1 MPDFKYIVVGA
12 GMMGAAAARHLSA
25 QTDGVALIGPAE
37 PANRRTHT
45 GVFSSHYDEA
55 RITRG
60 FDGDPVWAELAQRS
74 IRRYAEIEAKS
85 GIGFFTEAGCLFTG
99 NGKGLAGDYVSRAL
113 SAAGRLDLGVET
125 IGSGRLAGRFPMFS
139 LPADHNGYFEARNA
153 GHVNP
158 RALVKAQCTIA
169 GAQGARLVRETAAH
183 IRDTSKGVE
192 VSTREGAVHTA
203 EKVIVAAGGFTN
215 MADLLPSPVD
225 MAATGRTI
233 AFFELDDARQALF
246 GTMPST
252 IVLTETEDDIVYIL
266 PPVRYPD
273 GKVYLKI
280 GGESEKGRLETL
292 AEAVDWFHSDGT
304 PDEVE
309 FLKKRA
315 LSLMPEL
322 AGCPV
327 TSGSCVASITRSGYP
342 YIGYTQSSNIA
353 VLTGGNFVS
362 AKSSDEIGRLGA
374 VLLLD
379 GQLTENDFAA
389 EMSPVF
395 I

>member
-25 QTDGVALIGPAE
+25 QTDGVALIGPDE
-37 PANRRTHT
+37 PADRKTHN

-85 GIGFFTEAGCLFTG
+85 GIRFFTEAGCLFTG
-99 NGKGLAGDYVSRAL
+99 KSKGLAGDYVSRAL
-113 SAAGRLDLGVET
+113 VSTVRLGLGVET
-125 IGSGRLAGRFPMFS
+125 IGSDALAGRFPMFS
-139 LPADHNGYFEARNA
+139 LPSDHDGYFEAQNA

-158 RALVKAQCTIA
+158 RALVRAQSTIA
-169 GAQGARLVRETAAH
+169 TAQGARLIRETAVH
-183 IRDTSKGVE
+183 VHDTSQGVE
-192 VSTREGAVHTA
+192 VCTREGAVHTA

-233 AFFELDDARQALF
+233 VFFELDEARQALF
-246 GTMPST
+246 GSMPST
-252 IVLTETEDDIVYIL
+252 IVLAETEDDIVYIL

-292 AEAVDWFHSDGT
+292 AEAVGWFHSDGT
-304 PDEVE
+304 PGEVE
-309 FLKKRA
+309 FLTKRA

-379 GQLTENDFAA
+379 GQLTESDFAA

>member
-37 PANRRTHT
+37 PVNRRTHT

-85 GIGFFTEAGCLFTG
+85 GIRFFTEAGCLFTG

-113 SAAGRLDLGVET
+113 SSAGRLGLGVET
-125 IGSGRLAGRFPMFS
+125 IGSDRLVGRFAMFS

-158 RALVKAQCTIA
+158 RALVKAQCTVA
-169 GAQGARLVRETAAH
+169 AAQGARLVRETAAH
-183 IRDTSKGVE
+183 IRDTSNGVE

-246 GTMPST
+246 GAMPST
-252 IVLTETEDDIVYIL
+252 IVLAETEDDIVYIL

-292 AEAVDWFHSDGT
+292 AEAIDWFHSDGT

>member
-12 GMMGAAAARHLSA
+12 GMMGAAAARHLSV

-37 PANRRTHT
+37 PADRKAHK

-60 FDGDPVWAELAQRS
+60 FDGDPVWAELARRS

-85 GIGFFTEAGCLFTG
+85 GIRFFTEAGCLFTG

-113 SAAGRLDLGVET
+113 SSADRLGLGVET
-125 IGSGRLAGRFPMFS
+125 LGHDVVSDRFPMFS
-139 LPADHNGYFEARNA
+139 LPADHSGYFEPRHA

-158 RALVKAQCTIA
+158 RALVKAQCAIA
-169 GAQGARLVRETAAH
+169 EAQGTRLVRETAAQ
-183 IRDTSKGVE
+183 IRDTARGVN
-192 VSTREGAVHTA
+192 VITREGATYTA
-203 EKVIVAAGGFTN
+203 DKVIVAAGGFTN
-215 MADLLPSPVD
+215 MAELLPSPVD

-233 AFFELDDARQALF
+233 VFFELDEARQSRF

-252 IVLTETEDDIVYIL
+252 IVLAETEDDIVYIL

-292 AEAVDWFHSDGT
+292 AQAVDWFHSDGT
-304 PDEVE
+304 PAEVE
-309 FLKKRA
+309 FLKKKA

-322 AGCPV
+322 DGCPV

-353 VLTGGNFVS
+353 VLTGGNFVA

-374 VLLLD
+374 QLLLN
-379 GQLTENDFAA
+379 GQLTEDEFAA
-389 EMSPVF
+389 EMAPVF
-395 I
+395 V

>member
-25 QTDGVALIGPAE
+25 TTDGVALIGPDE
-37 PANRRTHT
+37 PADRKTHT

-85 GIGFFTEAGCLFTG
+85 GIRFFTEAGCLFTG

-113 SAAGRLDLGVET
+113 SSTGRLGLGVET
-125 IGSGRLAGRFPMFS
+125 IGSDSLAGRFPMFS
-139 LPADHNGYFEARNA
+139 LPADHSGYFEARHA

-158 RALVKAQCTIA
+158 RALVRAQCAISA
-169 GAQGARLVRETAAH
+169 AQGARLVRETAAQ
-183 IRDTSKGVE
+183 IRDTSQGVA
-192 VSTREGAVHTA
+192 VSTREGAVYTA

-233 AFFELDDARQALF
+233 VFFELDEARQALF
-246 GTMPST
+246 GAMPST
-252 IVLTETEDDIVYIL
+252 IVLAETEDDIVYIL

-280 GGESEKGRLETL
+280 GGESEKGRLDTL
-292 AEAVDWFHSDGT
+292 AQAVGWFQADGT
-304 PDEVE
+304 PGEVE
-309 FLKKRA
+309 FLTKRA

-322 AGCPV
+322 EGCPV

-374 VLLLD
+374 LLLLD
-379 GQLTENDFAA
+379 GQLTERDFAA
-389 EMSPVF
+389 EMAPVF

>member
-1 MPDFKYIVVGA
+1 LDVTKIDSGLCVHAVVRSKPDAEHDMPDFKYIVVGA

-25 QTDGVALIGPAE
+25 QTDGVALIGPDE
-37 PANRRTHT
+37 PADRKTHN

-85 GIGFFTEAGCLFTG
+85 GIRFFTEAGCLFTG

-113 SAAGRLDLGVET
+113 VSTDRLGLGVET
-125 IGSGRLAGRFPMFS
+125 IGSDALAPRFPMFS
-139 LPADHNGYFEARNA
+139 LPSDHDGYFEAQNA

-158 RALVKAQCTIA
+158 RALVRAQSTIA
-169 GAQGARLVRETAAH
+169 TAQGARLIRETAAH
-183 IRDTSKGVE
+183 VHDTSQGVE

-233 AFFELDDARQALF
+233 VFFELDEARQALF
-246 GTMPST
+246 GSMPST
-252 IVLTETEDDIVYIL
+252 IVLAETEDDIVYIL

-292 AEAVDWFHSDGT
+292 AEAVDWFHSNGT
-304 PDEVE
+304 PGEVE
-309 FLKKRA
+309 FLTKRA

-322 AGCPV
+322 AGWPL
-327 TSGSCVASITRSGYP
+327 TSGS
-342 YIGYTQSSNIA
+342 
-353 VLTGGNFVS
+353 
-362 AKSSDEIGRLGA
+362 
-374 VLLLD
+374 
-379 GQLTENDFAA
+379 
-389 EMSPVF
+389 
-395 I
+395 

>member
-25 QTDGVALIGPAE
+25 QTDGVALIGPDE
-37 PANRRTHT
+37 PADRKTHT

-74 IRRYAEIEAKS
+74 IRRYAEIEARS
-85 GIGFFTEAGCLFTG
+85 GIRFFTEAGCLFTG

-113 SAAGRLDLGVET
+113 VSTDRLGLGVET
-125 IGSGRLAGRFPMFS
+125 IGSDALAGRFPMFS
-139 LPADHNGYFEARNA
+139 LPSDHDGYFEAHNA

-158 RALVKAQCTIA
+158 RALVRAQCTIA
-169 GAQGARLVRETAAH
+169 AAQGARLIRETAAH
-183 IRDTSKGVE
+183 IRDTSQGVE

-233 AFFELDDARQALF
+233 VFFELDEARQALF
-246 GTMPST
+246 GSMPST
-252 IVLTETEDDIVYIL
+252 IVLAETEDDIVYIL

-273 GKVYLKI
+273 GRVYLKI

-292 AEAVDWFHSDGT
+292 AEAVGWFHSDGT
-304 PDEVE
+304 PGEVE
-309 FLKKRA
+309 FLTKRA

-379 GQLTENDFAA
+379 GQLTESDFAA

>member
-25 QTDGVALIGPAE
+25 QTDGLALIGPDE
-37 PANRRTHT
+37 PADRKTHT

-85 GIGFFTEAGCLFTG
+85 GIRFFTEAGCLFTG

-113 SAAGRLDLGVET
+113 VSTDRLGLGVET
-125 IGSGRLAGRFPMFS
+125 IGSDALAGRFPMFS
-139 LPADHNGYFEARNA
+139 LPSDHDGYLEAHNA

-158 RALVKAQCTIA
+158 RALVRAQCTIA
-169 GAQGARLVRETAAH
+169 AAQGARLIRETAAH
-183 IRDTSKGVE
+183 IRDTSQGVE

-233 AFFELDDARQALF
+233 VFFELDEARQALF
-246 GTMPST
+246 GSMPST
-252 IVLTETEDDIVYIL
+252 IVLAETEDDIVYIL
-266 PPVRYPD
+266 PPVGYPD

-280 GGESEKGRLETL
+280 GGESEKGRLQTL
-292 AEAVDWFHSDGT
+292 AEAVGWFHSDGT
-304 PDEVE
+304 PGEVE
-309 FLKKRA
+309 FLTKRA

-379 GQLTENDFAA
+379 GQLTESDFAA

>member
-37 PANRRTHT
+37 PVNRRTHT

-85 GIGFFTEAGCLFTG
+85 GIRFFTEAGCLFTG

-113 SAAGRLDLGVET
+113 SSAGRLGLGVET
-125 IGSGRLAGRFPMFS
+125 IGSDRLVGRFAMFS

-158 RALVKAQCTIA
+158 RALVKAQCTVA
-169 GAQGARLVRETAAH
+169 AAQGARLVRETAAH
-183 IRDTSKGVE
+183 IRDTSNGVE

-246 GTMPST
+246 GAMPST
-252 IVLTETEDDIVYIL
+252 IVLAETEDDIVYIL

-292 AEAVDWFHSDGT
+292 AEAIDWFHSDGT

-353 VLTGGNFVS
+353 VLIGGNFVS

>member
-25 QTDGVALIGPAE
+25 QTDGVALIGPDE
-37 PANRRTHT
+37 PADRKIHN

-60 FDGDPVWAELAQRS
+60 FDGDPVWAVLAQRS

-85 GIGFFTEAGCLFTG
+85 GIRFFTEAGCLFTG

-113 SAAGRLDLGVET
+113 VSTDRLGLGVET
-125 IGSGRLAGRFPMFS
+125 IGSDALAGRFPMFS
-139 LPADHNGYFEARNA
+139 LPSDHDGYFEAHNA

-158 RALVKAQCTIA
+158 RALVRAQCKIA
-169 GAQGARLVRETAAH
+169 AAQGARLIRETAAH
-183 IRDTSKGVE
+183 VRDTSQGVE

-233 AFFELDDARQALF
+233 VFFELDEARQALF
-246 GTMPST
+246 GSMPST
-252 IVLTETEDDIVYIL
+252 IVLAETEDDIVYIL

-292 AEAVDWFHSDGT
+292 AEAVGWFHSDGT
-304 PDEVE
+304 PGEVE
-309 FLKKRA
+309 FLTKRA

-374 VLLLD
+374 VLLLH
-379 GQLTENDFAA
+379 GQLTESDFAA

>member
-25 QTDGVALIGPAE
+25 QTNGVALIGPDE
-37 PANRRTHT
+37 PADRKTHT

-85 GIGFFTEAGCLFTG
+85 GIRFFTEAGCLFTG

-113 SAAGRLDLGVET
+113 VSTDRLGLGVET
-125 IGSGRLAGRFPMFS
+125 IGSDALAGRFPMFS
-139 LPADHNGYFEARNA
+139 LPSDHDGYFEAHNA

-158 RALVKAQCTIA
+158 RALVRAQCKIA
-169 GAQGARLVRETAAH
+169 AAQGARLIRETAAH
-183 IRDTSKGVE
+183 VRDTSQGVE
-192 VSTREGAVHTA
+192 VSTSEGAVHTA

-233 AFFELDDARQALF
+233 VFFELDEARQALF
-246 GTMPST
+246 GSMPST
-252 IVLTETEDDIVYIL
+252 IVLAETEDDIVYIL

-273 GKVYLKI
+273 GRVYLKI
-280 GGESEKGRLETL
+280 GGESETGRLETL
-292 AEAVDWFHSDGT
+292 AEAVGWFHSDGT
-304 PDEVE
+304 PGEVE
-309 FLKKRA
+309 FLTKRA

-379 GQLTENDFAA
+379 GQLTESDFAA

>member
-1 MPDFKYIVVGA
+1 MPDFKYILVGA

-25 QTDGVALIGPAE
+25 QTDGVALIGPDE
-37 PANRRTHT
+37 PADRRTHT

-85 GIGFFTEAGCLFTG
+85 GIRFFTEAGCLFTG

-113 SAAGRLDLGVET
+113 SSTDRLGLGVET
-125 IGSGRLAGRFPMFS
+125 LGTDVLARRFPMFS
-139 LPADHNGYFEARNA
+139 LPSDHSGYFEARNA

-158 RALVKAQCTIA
+158 RALVRAQCAIA
-169 GAQGARLVRETAAH
+169 VAQGARLVRETAAH
-183 IRDTSKGVE
+183 IRDTSDGVE

-233 AFFELDDARQALF
+233 VFFELDEARQALF
-246 GTMPST
+246 GAMPST

-292 AEAVDWFHSDGT
+292 TDAVGWFHSDGT
-304 PDEVE
+304 PGEVE
-309 FLKKRA
+309 FLEKRA
-315 LSLMPEL
+315 ISLMPEL

-374 VLLLD
+374 VLLLE
-379 GQLTENDFAA
+379 GQLTETDFAA

-395 I
+395 V

>member
-25 QTDGVALIGPAE
+25 KTDGVALIGPDE
-37 PANRRTHT
+37 PADRKTHT

-85 GIGFFTEAGCLFTG
+85 GIRFFTEAGCLFTG

-113 SAAGRLDLGVET
+113 SSTDRLGLDVET
-125 IGSGRLAGRFPMFS
+125 IGSGALAGRFPMFS
-139 LPADHNGYFEARNA
+139 LPADHSGYFEALNA

-158 RALVKAQCTIA
+158 RALVRAQCAIA
-169 GAQGARLVRETAAH
+169 AAQGARLVRETAAH
-183 IRDTSKGVE
+183 IRDTSDGVE

-233 AFFELDDARQALF
+233 VFFELDEARQALF
-246 GTMPST
+246 GAMPST
-252 IVLTETEDDIVYIL
+252 IVLAETEDDIVYIL

-292 AEAVDWFHSDGT
+292 TDAVGWFHSDGT
-304 PDEVE
+304 PGEVD

-374 VLLLD
+374 VLLLE
-379 GQLTENDFAA
+379 GQLTETDFAA

-395 I
+395 V

>member
-85 GIGFFTEAGCLFTG
+85 GIRFFTEAGCLFTG

-113 SAAGRLDLGVET
+113 SSAGRLDLGVET
-125 IGSGRLAGRFPMFS
+125 IGSGGLAGRFPMFS

-192 VSTREGAVHTA
+192 VATREGAVHTA

-233 AFFELDDARQALF
+233 AFFELDDARQVLF
-246 GTMPST
+246 RAMPST
-252 IVLTETEDDIVYIL
+252 IVLAETEDDIVYIL

>member
-25 QTDGVALIGPAE
+25 QTDGVALIGPDA
-37 PANRRTHT
+37 PADRKTHT

-85 GIGFFTEAGCLFTG
+85 GIRFFTEAGCLFTG

-113 SAAGRLDLGVET
+113 VSTDRLGLGVET
-125 IGSGRLAGRFPMFS
+125 IGSDALAGRFPMFS
-139 LPADHNGYFEARNA
+139 LPSDHDGYFEAHNA

-158 RALVKAQCTIA
+158 RALVRAQCTIA
-169 GAQGARLVRETAAH
+169 AAQGARLIRETAAH
-183 IRDTSKGVE
+183 IRDTSQGVE

-233 AFFELDDARQALF
+233 VFFELDEARQALF
-246 GTMPST
+246 GSMPST
-252 IVLTETEDDIVYIL
+252 IVLAETEDDIVYIL

-273 GKVYLKI
+273 GRVYLKI

-292 AEAVDWFHSDGT
+292 AEAVGWFHSDGT
-304 PDEVE
+304 PGEVE
-309 FLKKRA
+309 FLTKRA

-379 GQLTENDFAA
+379 GQLTESDFAA

>member
-25 QTDGVALIGPAE
+25 QTDGVALIGPDE
-37 PANRRTHT
+37 PADRKTHT

-74 IRRYAEIEAKS
+74 IRRYTEIEAKS
-85 GIGFFTEAGCLFTG
+85 GIRFFTEAGCLFTG

-113 SAAGRLDLGVET
+113 SSAGRLGLGVET
-125 IGSGRLAGRFPMFS
+125 IGSDRLVGRFAMFS

-158 RALVKAQCTIA
+158 RALVKAQCTVA
-169 GAQGARLVRETAAH
+169 AAQGARLVRETAAH

-225 MAATGRTI
+225 MAAAGRTI

-252 IVLTETEDDIVYIL
+252 IVLAETEDDIVYIL
-266 PPVRYPD
+266 PPVHYPD

-292 AEAVDWFHSDGT
+292 AEAIDWFHSDGT
-304 PDEVE
+304 PGEVE